1 VKAFAELYT
10 ALDETNKTNEK
21 VDALTR
27 YFATAAP
34 ADAAWALYFLIGR
47 WPKQAVASAKLRA
60 WAVAAAGVPDWLFS
74 ECYDAAG
81 DFAET
86 IALLLPSPEEL
97 TTKDIS
103 SLTKTTKA
111 EEMDHLRDLPEL
123 RVLWSSD
130 AADRSL
136 SVWIEEVLLP
146 LRGMDEA
153 AQRETILATW
163 RALVPRERFA
173 WNKLITGEF
182 RVGVSQRLVV
192 RAIAAV
198 SGVEDAVIAHRLM
211 GDWQPSA
218 EFYARLLGQETSDAD
233 ISRPYPFC
241 LAHPL
246 EDRLASLGDVS
257 EWQAEWKWDGIRAQV
272 VRRAGQTFIW
282 TRGEE
287 LVTDRYPELTELGAR
302 LPDGTVIDGEI
313 LPWRDGGVL
322 PFAQLQRRIGRKT
335 IGKKLLNEVPV
346 ILMAYDLLEW
356 NARDIRDRPLAERR
370 ERLEALVAEMENEE
384 LRIEKISGSDLNS
397 QFSILNSH
405 FQLSPTVPAATWDDL
420 AAARER
426 SREINAEGLMLK
438 RRSSIYRVGRVRGDW
453 WKWKINPFTVDAVLI
468 YAQPGSGKRA
478 TLYTDYTFGV
488 WDGDQL
494 VPFAKAYSGLTD
506 AEIRQV
512 DAFIRRNTVEK
523 FGPVRTVKPE
533 LVFELA
539 FEAIQRSSRH
549 KSGIAVRFPR
559 ILRWRT
565 DKRMEEA
572 DSLET
577 IRALLPEE

>member
-1 VKAFAELYT
+1 MKAFAELYT

-47 WPKQAVASAKLRA
+47 RPKQAVASAKLHA
-60 WAVAAAGVPDWLFS
+60 WAVQAAGVPDWLFS
-74 ECYDAAG
+74 ECYDAVG

-86 IALLLPSPEEL
+86 IALLLPEARDWGLEAGAAEQTDASLQPL
-97 TTKDIS
+97 AS
-103 SLTKTTKA
+103 SLR
-111 EEMDHLRDLPEL
+111 E
-123 RVLWSSD
+123 
-130 AADRSL
+130 
-136 SVWIEEVLLP
+136 WIEDILLP

-153 AQRETILATW
+153 TQRDRILATW
-163 RALVPRERFA
+163 GALGPRERFV

-198 SGVEDAVIAHRLM
+198 SGVEVAVVAHRLM

-246 EDRLASLGDVS
+246 EDTPAALGDIS
-257 EWQAEWKWDGIRAQV
+257 EWQAEWKWDGIRAQI

-287 LVTDRYPELTELGAR
+287 LVTDRYPELAELGTR

-322 PFAQLQRRIGRKT
+322 TFAQLQRRIGRKT
-335 IGKKLLNEVPV
+335 IGKKLLSDVPV

-356 NARDIRDRPLAERR
+356 QARDIRTLPLTERR
-370 ERLEALVAEMENEE
+370 ERLDALVAEMENAE
-384 LRIEKISGSDLNS
+384 LRIENTSASDLNS
-397 QFSILNSH
+397 SFFILNSH
-405 FQLSPTVPAATWDDL
+405 LQLSPTVAADSWDDL
-420 AAARER
+420 ATARER
-426 SREINAEGLMLK
+426 SRTLNAEGLMLK

-468 YAQPGSGKRA
+468 YAQPGTGKRA
-478 TLYTDYTFGV
+478 SLYTDYTFGV

-577 IRALLPEE
+577 IRALLPEEG

>member
-47 WPKQAVASAKLRA
+47 RPKQAVASAKLHA
-60 WAVAAAGVPDWLFS
+60 WAVQAAGVPDWLFS
-74 ECYDAAG
+74 ECYDAVG

-86 IALLLPSPEEL
+86 IALLLPEARDWGLEAGAAEQTDASLQPL
-97 TTKDIS
+97 AS
-103 SLTKTTKA
+103 SLR
-111 EEMDHLRDLPEL
+111 E
-123 RVLWSSD
+123 
-130 AADRSL
+130 
-136 SVWIEEVLLP
+136 WIEDILLP

-153 AQRETILATW
+153 TQRDTILATW
-163 RALVPRERFA
+163 GALGPRERFV

-198 SGVEDAVIAHRLM
+198 SGVEVAVVAHRLM

-246 EDRLASLGDVS
+246 EDTPAALGDVS
-257 EWQAEWKWDGIRAQV
+257 EWQAEWKWDGIRAQI

-287 LVTDRYPELTELGAR
+287 LVTDRYPELAELGAR

-322 PFAQLQRRIGRKT
+322 TFAQLQRRIGRKT
-335 IGKKLLNEVPV
+335 IGKKLLSDVPV

-356 NARDIRDRPLAERR
+356 QARDIRTLPLTERR
-370 ERLEALVAEMENEE
+370 ERLEALVAEMENAE
-384 LRIEKISGSDLNS
+384 LRIENTSASDLNS
-397 QFSILNSH
+397 SFFILNSH
-405 FQLSPTVPAATWDDL
+405 LQLSPTVAADSWDDL
-420 AAARER
+420 ATARER
-426 SREINAEGLMLK
+426 SRTLNAEGLMLK

-468 YAQPGSGKRA
+468 YAQPGTGKRA
-478 TLYTDYTFGV
+478 SLYTDYTFGV

-506 AEIRQV
+506 AEIREV

-577 IRALLPEE
+577 IRALLPEEG

>member
-1 VKAFAELYT
+1 VRAFAELYT

-21 VDALTR
+21 IDALTR

-47 WPKQAVASAKLRA
+47 RPKQAVASAKLHA
-60 WAVAAAGVPDWLFS
+60 WAVQAAGVPEWLFS
-74 ECYDAAG
+74 ECYDAVG

-86 IALLLPSPEEL
+86 IALLLPDEGPRTNDQGDTAESYSAIEAERTVVPAGPSYSSFVFRL
-97 TTKDIS
+97 S
-103 SLTKTTKA
+103 SLQSWV
-111 EEMDHLRDLPEL
+111 ED
-123 RVLWSSD
+123 
-130 AADRSL
+130 
-136 SVWIEEVLLP
+136 ILLP

-153 AQRETILATW
+153 AQRETILGSW
-163 RALVPRERFA
+163 RALGVRERFA

-246 EDRLASLGDVS
+246 EDTPAALGEVS
-257 EWQAEWKWDGIRAQV
+257 EWQAEWKWDGIRAQI

-287 LVTDRYPELTELGAR
+287 LVTDRYPELVELGAR

-313 LPWRDGGVL
+313 LPWRDDGVL

-335 IGKKLLNEVPV
+335 IGKKLLSDVPV

-356 NARDIRDRPLAERR
+356 QARDIRTLPLAERR
-370 ERLEALVAEMENEE
+370 ERLEALVAEMENAE
-384 LRIEKISGSDLNS
+384 LRMEKISESDLNS
-397 QFSILNSH
+397 QFSILNSYL
-405 FQLSPTVPAATWDDL
+405 QLSPTVAADNWDDL

-468 YAQPGSGKRA
+468 YAQRGTGKRA
-478 TLYTDYTFGV
+478 SLYTDYTFGV

-506 AEIRQV
+506 AEIREV

>member
-1 VKAFAELYT
+1 MKAFAELYA

-27 YFATAAP
+27 YFATVAP

-47 WPKQAVASAKLRA
+47 RPRQVVASAKLRA
-60 WAVAAAGVPDWLFS
+60 WAVQAAGVPDWLFS

-86 IALLLPSPEEL
+86 IALLLPEVSDWGLEAREAEQIKASLQPL
-97 TTKDIS
+97 AS
-103 SLTKTTKA
+103 SLH
-111 EEMDHLRDLPEL
+111 E
-123 RVLWSSD
+123 
-130 AADRSL
+130 
-136 SVWIEEVLLP
+136 WIEEVLLR
-146 LRGMDEA
+146 LRGMDEE
-153 AQRETILATW
+153 AQRDTILAAW
-163 RALVPRERFA
+163 RSLGPRERFA

-246 EDRLASLGDVS
+246 EDTPASLGDVS
-257 EWQAEWKWDGIRAQV
+257 EWQAEWKWDGIRAQI

-287 LVTDRYPELTELGAR
+287 LVTDRYPELAELGAW

-313 LPWRDGGVL
+313 LPWRDSGVL

-335 IGKKLLNEVPV
+335 IGKKLLSEVPV
-346 ILMAYDLLEW
+346 ILMAYDLLERH
-356 NARDIRDRPLAERR
+356 ARDIRDRPLGERR
-370 ERLEALVAEMENEE
+370 ALLEE
-384 LRIEKISGSDLNS
+384 LVGNIYQRDPESTEVVESRSS
-397 QFSILNSH
+397 QSNLSASVVNNIL
-405 FQLSPTVPAATWDDL
+405 LSPTVPAATWDDL

-438 RRSSIYRVGRVRGDW
+438 RRGSTYRVGRVRGDW

-468 YAQPGSGKRA
+468 YAQPGTGKRA

-506 AEIRQV
+506 AEIREV

-577 IRALLPEE
+577 IHALLPRE